1 MAKHPNLDQLRQKI
15 DAVDKEIQDL
25 INQRGKLA
33 QQVASAKL
41 SEDANAEFYRP
52 SREAQVLQNVMQR
65 NQGPISNEDMGRLF
79 REIMSICLALEQKLN
94 IAYLGPAGT
103 FTQQAA
109 LKHFGHAV
117 DCTPLTSIDAV
128 FREVAAKGAHF
139 GVVPIENS
147 TEGVIDYTLDMF
159 LRSPL
164 QICGEVELRV
174 HHNLLSRHQSVAD
187 IKRVYTHQ
195 QSLAQCREWL
205 NQNLANAERLAVS
218 SNAEGARRAAE
229 EAGSAAIAGE
239 IAAELY
245 QLNILHK
252 NIEDEPDN
260 TTRFIVIGPPCSV
273 PASGIDKTSL
283 LVSTGNNPG
292 ALYRLLKPFSDFDI
306 SMTRIESRPSRALRW
321 DYVFFIDI
329 EGHIDN
335 PRVAD
340 AVETMRNNA
349 AMLKI
354 LGSYPKAAL

>member
-1 MAKHPNLDQLRQKI
+1 MSDNPTLEDLRQHI
-15 DAVDKEIQDL
+15 DAVDEVIQDL
-25 INQRGKLA
+25 INKRGELA

-41 SEDANAEFYRP
+41 SQDENAEFYRP

-65 NQGPISNEDMGRLF
+65 NRGPISNEDMGRLF
-79 REIMSICLALEQKLN
+79 REIMSLCLSLEQKLN

-117 DCTPLTSIDAV
+117 DCTPLPSIDTV
-128 FREVAAKGAHF
+128 FREVVSKTAHF

-147 TEGVIDYTLDMF
+147 SEGVVDYTLDMF

-164 QICGEVELRV
+164 KICGEVELRV
-174 HHNLLSRHQSVAD
+174 HHNLLSRHQAVAD
-187 IKRVYTHQ
+187 IKRLYTHQ

-205 NQNLANAERLAVS
+205 NNNLPNVERLAVS
-218 SNAEGARRAAE
+218 SNAEGARRASTE
-229 EAGSAAIAGE
+229 DGSAAIAGE

-260 TTRFIVIGPPCSV
+260 TTRFIVVGPCSV
-273 PASGIDKTSL
+273 PASGNDKTSL

-292 ALYRLLKPFSDFDI
+292 ALYRLLKPFSDFNI

-329 EGHIDN
+329 DGHVDD
-335 PRVAD
+335 PVVAEALD
-340 AVETMRNNA
+340 TLRKNA
-349 AMLKI
+349 AMLKV
-354 LGSYPKAAL
+354 LGSYPKALL